1 MNITKLKWFIGH
13 SFSRPPVHHHVR
25 IHVWS
30 VGYLENIPTTAKKAS
45 NQFGWWWPGQA
56 KWIVGP
62 VDWNSSLVWVSF
74 VQWMSESAY
83 GRRCLWVVNER
94 IPPPP
99 PLVSPGHGLFVGK
112 KCVKVNDLKVAR
124 FYCPSPPFNSSSSC
138 SSCFGSG
145 HRMGFPNYV
154 CVGGGQRHRTKL

>member
-1 MNITKLKWFIGH
+1 MIYWPFIQPSSAG
-13 SFSRPPVHHHVR
+13 PPSCPYPCLVG
-25 IHVWS
+25 S
-30 VGYLENIPTTAKKAS
+30 VIWRTYRRLQKKPPI
-45 NQFGWWWPGQA
+45 NLGGGGGQA

-62 VDWNSSLVWVSF
+62 VDWNSSLVSVSF

-94 IPPPP
+94 IPPPPPP

-124 FYCPSPPFNSSSSC
+124 FYCPSPPFNSSSCS